1 MAELVRLVKLVVDRG
16 GPPISF
22 QCRYGSAN
30 SSLPRSR
37 EGKED
42 SIASPFL
49 SAPCSRKSWSSTTCL
64 YLAVDGKSDISHDTL
79 QLALSFSLSL
89 MSFLALWFHP
99 SQHSI
104 NGVDRPSR
112 PRARLGERRISRQ
125 RADWRKRGGRF
136 NLCAVIAVPALRGT
150 FGEKEL
156 SSWLRGMHNF

>member
-1 MAELVRLVKLVVDRG
+1 MVKLVVDRG

-49 SAPCSRKSWSSTTCL
+49 SAPCSRKSGSSTTCL

-79 QLALSFSLSL
+79 QLALSLLLPLFDV
-89 MSFLALWFHP
+89 F
-99 SQHSI
+99 
-104 NGVDRPSR
+104 SR
-112 PRARLGERRISRQ
+112 PLIPPLPTFDQWSRSTVTPKGTSWRAANFPSTGRLT
-125 RADWRKRGGRF
+125 KK
-136 NLCAVIAVPALRGT
+136 RGT
-150 FGEKEL
+150 FQSLCGDCSPGAPRNIRRKGIVEL
-156 SSWLRGMHNF
+156 AAGDA